1 AQPIVEID
9 RVVSSEFGEVAGI
22 LHQKLHSDGQPRRP
36 MNAFMIFSRHRR
48 VAIQAIDTSLKNT
61 EVSKRLGQIWN
72 KLPAKDKLHYLE
84 LAKSHKDEFQKKF
97 PDYVYR
103 RKLNN
108 TGKRRSSTSQQ
119 KMKAPSNHQKLHR
132 QGCNKLLKIHSNHV
146 PHFSHQRAQT
156 LCNSLCSSG
165 NSSPKEAEEEHFYP
179 SKTNRLLPGDQLGL
193 SFPKPCGSIPHRVQ
207 AAHGKNC
214 FLPPGSTIDRN
225 AIGLGPGAT
234 EVQLPRLPLLKA
246 PINISNQYKRLPT
259 YHGGKK
265 SSQKR
270 PMSYPYLSK
279 DHHYTP
285 TLTTSYQVQPTVSP
299 KTPKFYNQTRH
310 VSAT

>member
-1 AQPIVEID
+1 MPPDIGELKNEVLNTTVRIPSTPLADLKCGVQNNVLPEVFSQLGHNSLYTSQAQPIVEID
-9 RVVSSEFGEVAGI
+9 RVISSEFGEVAGI

-119 KMKAPSNHQKLHR
+119 KMKA
-132 QGCNKLLKIHSNHV
+132 
-146 PHFSHQRAQT
+146 
-156 LCNSLCSSG
+156 
-165 NSSPKEAEEEHFYP
+165 
-179 SKTNRLLPGDQLGL
+179 
-193 SFPKPCGSIPHRVQ
+193 
-207 AAHGKNC
+207 
-214 FLPPGSTIDRN
+214 
-225 AIGLGPGAT
+225 
-234 EVQLPRLPLLKA
+234 
-246 PINISNQYKRLPT
+246 
-259 YHGGKK
+259 
-265 SSQKR
+265 
-270 PMSYPYLSK
+270 
-279 DHHYTP
+279 
-285 TLTTSYQVQPTVSP
+285 
-299 KTPKFYNQTRH
+299 
-310 VSAT
+310 